1 MNISSDIII
10 IELLRLY
17 FHTTDSN
24 SIDISQ
30 LERGFY
36 TLLSLI
42 YDIDN
47 IHLNYNFQ
55 KELKRFLETY
65 TDITISEDK
74 ITLIGD
80 IEELHQQITNI
91 YETKNTYYEL
101 QDYLFDSRLF
111 KAMNI
116 PTFPDEVKE
125 YFDLNRTIIGLLL
138 QIGNDELNHK
148 PITSKLLDLESRINL
163 LKDNIVIEDASS
175 WTKLKVAVT
184 YLNQSLLPKEDE
196 EHHSSTWYAILF
208 SYNREFIFTLSYY
221 WVEYLIHNPEIEDH
235 CIYEINGDDVYFT
248 EYDGDDDELDEI
260 PYFITVFL
268 ISLIEYLKVNPNT
281 IAKESLLIK
290 KYLLLGNPE
299 LSHVKDYLLE
309 YNSLD
314 NYPIPPFIDQDEE
327 IFECLKA
334 TAISCT
340 ANLFKE
346 NSKLNKPHIL
356 SGVITCALFI
366 KTFLSTSINENSKK
380 EIINLIANSPY
391 YKKPSYI
398 EASKIID
405 TIIFE
410 WNPNLSR

>member
-24 SIDISQ
+24 SIDISL

-36 TLLSLI
+36 TLLSII
-42 YDIDN
+42 YEIDN
-47 IHLNYNFQ
+47 VYLRYNFQ
-55 KELKRFLETY
+55 KKLKRFLETY
-65 TDITISEDK
+65 PDITISTDK
-74 ITLIGD
+74 ITLTGD

-91 YETKNTYYEL
+91 YESKSTYYEL
-101 QDYLFDSRLF
+101 RDYLFDSRLF
-111 KAMNI
+111 KAMSI
-116 PTFPDEVKE
+116 PTFSDEVKE

-148 PITSKLLDLESRINL
+148 PIDNKLFDLESRISL
-163 LKDNIVIEDASS
+163 LKDNIVVEDPSS

-184 YLNQSLLPKEDE
+184 YFNESMIPKEDE

-208 SYNREFIFTLSYY
+208 SSDSKFIFTLSYY
-221 WVEYLIHNPEIEDH
+221 WIEYLIHYPEDEAH
-235 CIYEINGDDVYFT
+235 FIYEMNGDDGYFT
-248 EYDGDDDELDEI
+248 EYDGADDELDEI
-260 PYFITVFL
+260 PYFITIFL
-268 ISLIEYLKVNPNT
+268 ISLIEYLKINPNT

-290 KYLLLGNPE
+290 KYLLLGTPE

-314 NYPIPPFIDQDEE
+314 DYPIPEFIDQDEE
-327 IFECLKA
+327 TFECLKE
-334 TAISCT
+334 TVISCVE
-340 ANLFKE
+340 NSFPE

-356 SGVITCALFI
+356 SRVITCALFI

-391 YKKPSYI
+391 YKNPSYI